1 MNIDAYEENEEYQE
15 TAEEKRMRDERFV
28 EKFFTERELIIDFDD
43 TSELD
48 EENAQAWYEA
58 VEKTIS
64 TLPIYQH
71 DNMGRPLNITD
82 ATNADSANSDEAG
95 HTDPDEVDNKSST
108 SKTKSQ
114 AWFFRG
120 QKDAKFGFTSTLYR
134 RVLNSNHSK
143 LPTVNPQN
151 LSLNEQI
158 MRDFDEQLTLE
169 KSMIKTEDNLL
180 KKVREI
186 GIGRGLTNL
195 ETLTLLQHHGSPTR
209 LIDVTS
215 DWKVA
220 LFFACEGD
228 DDRDGRIFL
237 INTTV
242 TRWKN
247 FPKERNPEKRSEKLI
262 WQDLIERSYD
272 LNTFLEDL
280 PFASLWSTTTWPILL
295 PFSDPRMIS
304 QRGFFL
310 TGGIPSFYPKRKQPM
325 KYYTELYTTVC
336 PQCKERRCKCS
347 DSAISP
353 RSMKSMQEARK
364 PVSSLLN
371 LNEFR
376 MITSLPILFRKD
388 KTFLEDL
395 AKLREPILNSA
406 GYSIRVPK
414 HFKRKL
420 REILRNIGVHTDSM
434 YPPLRETVRLFE
446 HVVDESLK

>member
-1 MNIDAYEENEEYQE
+1 MNTQANKNNSAHKETEEER
-15 TAEEKRMRDERFV
+15 RMRDERFV
-28 EKFFTERELIIDFDD
+28 EKFFTERELIVNFDD
-43 TSELD
+43 TSESD

-64 TLPIYQH
+64 ALPIYQH

-82 ATNADSANSDEAG
+82 ATNADSADSDKAG

-158 MRDFDEQLTLE
+158 MQDSEEELTLE

-247 FPKERNPEKRSEKLI
+247 FPKERSPEKRSEKLI
-262 WQDLIERSYD
+262 WQDLIERSRD

-280 PFASLWSTTTWPILL
+280 PFVSLWHTTTWPILL

-310 TGGIPSFYPKRKQPM
+310 TGGIPPRRFA
-325 KYYTELYTTVC
+325 TTLQATTHLV
-336 PQCKERRCKCS
+336 KENRRKCS
-347 DSAISP
+347 DSKTTAHSMTYSKEASISV
-353 RSMKSMQEARK
+353 KSS
-364 PVSSLLN
+364 PTPH
-371 LNEFR
+371 EFR

-388 KTFLEDL
+388 KKFLEDL
-395 AKLREPILNSA
+395 AKLREPLLRSA

>member
-1 MNIDAYEENEEYQE
+1 
-15 TAEEKRMRDERFV
+15 
-28 EKFFTERELIIDFDD
+28 
-43 TSELD
+43 
-48 EENAQAWYEA
+48 
-58 VEKTIS
+58 
-64 TLPIYQH
+64 
-71 DNMGRPLNITD
+71 MGRPLNIPDT
-82 ATNADSANSDEAG
+82 TNADGVDSDKAE
-95 HTDPDEVDNKSST
+95 HTLIDKADNKSAT
-108 SKTKSQ
+108 SEVKSQ

-120 QKDAKFGFTSTLYR
+120 QKDARFAFTSSLYR
-134 RVLNSNHSK
+134 RLLNTSPGRRSPK
-143 LPTVNPQN
+143 AQIDDEKAMARAER
-151 LSLNEQI
+151 SLITKARN
-158 MRDFDEQLTLE
+158 
-169 KSMIKTEDNLL
+169 
-180 KKVREI
+180 I
-186 GIGRGLTNL
+186 GIGRELTAL
-195 ETLTLLQHHGSPTR
+195 EILTLLQHHGSPTR

-237 INTTV
+237 VNTTV
-242 TRWKN
+242 TLWKN
-247 FPKERNPEKRSEKLI
+247 FPKEKSPEKRSEKLI

-272 LNTFLEDL
+272 LNTFLEYL

-310 TGGIPSFYPKRKQPM
+310 TGGIPSFHPKGKRPM
-325 KYYTELYTTVC
+325 KYYTELYTTMC
-336 PQCKERRCKCS
+336 PQCKERRCECS

-353 RSMKSMQEARK
+353 RSMKSLQEARK

-395 AKLREPILNSA
+395 AKLLEPFLRSA

-420 REILRNIGVHTDSM
+420 REILRDKGVHADSM

-446 HVVDESLK
+446 YVVDESFKK

>member
-1 MNIDAYEENEEYQE
+1 MNIDAYEENEEHQE

-28 EKFFTERELIIDFDD
+28 EKFFTERELIVDFDD
-43 TSELD
+43 TSESD

-58 VEKTIS
+58 VEKTIR

-71 DNMGRPLNITD
+71 DNMGRPLNIPDT
-82 ATNADSANSDEAG
+82 TNADGVDSDKAE
-95 HTDPDEVDNKSST
+95 HTLIDKADNKSAT
-108 SKTKSQ
+108 SEVKSQ

-120 QKDAKFGFTSTLYR
+120 QKDARFAFTSSLYR
-134 RVLNSNHSK
+134 RLLNTSPSRRSPK
-143 LPTVNPQN
+143 AQIDDEKAMARAER
-151 LSLNEQI
+151 SLITKARN
-158 MRDFDEQLTLE
+158 
-169 KSMIKTEDNLL
+169 
-180 KKVREI
+180 I
-186 GIGRGLTNL
+186 GIGRELTAL
-195 ETLTLLQHHGSPTR
+195 EILTLLQHHGSPTR

-237 INTTV
+237 VNTTV
-242 TRWKN
+242 TLWKN
-247 FPKERNPEKRSEKLI
+247 FPKEKSPEKRSEKLI

-272 LNTFLEDL
+272 LNTFLEYL

-310 TGGIPSFYPKRKQPM
+310 TGGIPSFHPKGKQPM
-325 KYYTELYTTVC
+325 KYYTELYTTMC
-336 PQCKERRCKCS
+336 PQCKERRCECS

-353 RSMKSMQEARK
+353 RSMKSLQEARK

-395 AKLREPILNSA
+395 AKLLEPLLRSA

-420 REILRNIGVHTDSM
+420 REILRDKGVHADSM

-446 HVVDESLK
+446 YVVDESFKK